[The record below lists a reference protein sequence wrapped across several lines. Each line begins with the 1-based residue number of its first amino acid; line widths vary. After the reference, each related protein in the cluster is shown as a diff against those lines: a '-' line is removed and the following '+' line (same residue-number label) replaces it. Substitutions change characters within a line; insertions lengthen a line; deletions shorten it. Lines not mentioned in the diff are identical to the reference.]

1 MPPKAKFSEQD
12 IVEAAMNVVR
22 EKGFE
27 AMTAR
32 TVAEKLGTSTRPIFT
47 YFETMEQLKEK
58 VVELAR
64 ECYRYFV
71 MHGLEE
77 PIPFLGVGHQHIRF
91 ARTEPELY
99 RLLFLTKTSGAAG
112 GALKALKFS
121 QNLIRESLMR
131 IYNMNGETAD
141 KYYRDLWLIA
151 FSFATMIVANEC
163 TYTDEEISAV
173 FTEVSL
179 SICKA
184 YKEIPGLPEGNF
196 DRDAIFKEL
205 VKK

>member
-22 EKGFE
+22 EKGFD

-32 TVAEKLGTSTRPIFT
+32 AVAEKLGTSTRPIFT
-47 YFETMEQLKEK
+47 YFATMEQLKEK

-71 MHGLEE
+71 EHGLGES
-77 PIPFLGVGHQHIRF
+77 IPFLGVGRQHIRF

-112 GALKALKFS
+112 GAMRALKFS
-121 QNLIRESLMR
+121 QGLVRESLMR
-131 IYNMNGETAD
+131 IYNMDAETAD

-151 FSFATMIVANEC
+151 FSFATMIVANDC
-163 TYTDEEISAV
+163 SFADEEIGAI
-173 FTEVSL
+173 FTEISL
-179 SICKA
+179 SVCKA
-184 YKEIPGLPEGNF
+184 YKDIPGLPEGDF
-196 DRDAIFKEL
+196 DRDAIFEEL

>member
-1 MPPKAKFSEQD
+1 MKFSEQA

-22 EKGFE
+22 EKGVD

-32 TVAEKLGTSTRPIFT
+32 AVAEKLGTSTRPIFT
-47 YFETMEQLKEK
+47 CFATMEQLREK
-58 VVELAR
+58 VVEMAR
-64 ECYRYFV
+64 ECYRCFINQ
-71 MHGLEE
+71 GLEE
-77 PIPFLGVGHQHIRF
+77 TIPFLGVGHQHIRF

-99 RLLFLTKTSGAAG
+99 RLLFLTKSSGAAG
-112 GALKALKFS
+112 GARRALKFS
-121 QNLIRESLMR
+121 QDLVRESIMR
-131 IYNMNGETAD
+131 IYNMDGETAD

-151 FSFATMIVANEC
+151 FSFSAMIVADDC
-163 TYTDEEISAV
+163 AYTDEEISAI

-179 SICKA
+179 SVCKA
-184 YKEIPGLPEGNF
+184 YKEIPGLPEGRF